1 MLSDP
6 DVKKHLEEFHQK
18 IVIITIDK
26 ASNNFLF
33 IFRKCYISKL
43 LTEFPPNK
51 KNATTLYSETQK
63 SKEELIEINIKYC
76 KKNNLKMTESDRN
89 LLTKYPLGPSWCR
102 IHNYL
107 KKLQYYASAGCD
119 V

>member
-33 IFRKCYISKL
+33 IFRKCYVSKL
-43 LTEFPPNK
+43 LTEFSPNK
-51 KNATTLYSETQK
+51 KKPTTQQPSIQK
-63 SKEELIEINIKYC
+63 HKS
-76 KKNNLKMTESDRN
+76 LKRN
-89 LLTKYPLGPSWCR
+89 LLKLTLNPARK
-102 IHNYL
+102 ITL
-107 KKLQYYASAGCD
+107 K
-119 V
+119 